1 MKIPMTSPVIT
12 KKEPL
17 GDGSRR
23 VVRTMCFYLGSR
35 FDDDE
40 PPAPTDPRV
49 EISKSEQLTVYTR

>member
-1 MKIPMTSPVIT
+1 MTSPVIT

-40 PPAPTDPRV
+40 PPAPPDPRV